1 MHFLTRLFGHIAVGE
16 LGNFSQVIFQFRV
29 QERFSKNSRRRATN
43 NSNIYIGIGSSVI
56 CLWVTNRVGNFDL
69 RGVLSF
75 HFCRSSCPLVASTR
89 STHSRWKLIHQP
101 CQSSGHKAVTTNIW
115 TRLRSPNCAVRHAL
129 SCCTTKTTLN
139 ELDEDRLGSI
149 LKPFFIGQQ
158 WCLSTPSLSNSK
170 V

>member
-1 MHFLTRLFGHIAVGE
+1 M
-16 LGNFSQVIFQFRV
+16 
-29 QERFSKNSRRRATN
+29 
-43 NSNIYIGIGSSVI
+43 

-158 WCLSTPSLSNSK
+158 LCLSNSTPNFK
-170 V
+170 FKSAIFESLKKCTKKFAENCLTYSWRKSVNFFFFKWHSWKCQNQKNNGIEK